1 MSARLAIFDRN
12 DTCERLPACR
22 RLPLTDS
29 QQLTRLLSLLIWLLG
44 ASLLLWSIV
53 AVLIVRLYRTW
64 RRGFPHGPNGPVL

>member
-1 MSARLAIFDRN
+1 MSDA
-12 DTCERLPACR
+12 
-22 RLPLTDS
+22 S
-29 QQLTRLLSLLIWLLG
+29 QLTRLLSLLIWLLG